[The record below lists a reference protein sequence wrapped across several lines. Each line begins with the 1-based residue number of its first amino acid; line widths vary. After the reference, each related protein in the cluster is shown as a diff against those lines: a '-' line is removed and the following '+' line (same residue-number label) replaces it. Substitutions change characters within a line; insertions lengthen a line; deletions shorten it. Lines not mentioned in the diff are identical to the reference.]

1 MDIGV
6 FLGIVLLAVTFL
18 SLLRQTRPEL
28 AVLLSVAAGVIIFLR
43 LAGYLQELVR
53 TFEFLA
59 TQARINLLYLQIVF
73 KVMGVAYLTGFGAQ
87 ICKDAGEGALA
98 LKLELAGKVIILFL
112 AVPVLVAILETVLRI
127 L

>member
-59 TQARINLLYLQIVF
+59 TQARINLLYLQTVF